1 MVEGCL
7 GSDGFQEL
15 KFYIIG
21 KREGKRKPAE
31 GILELREKQIL
42 RNVDLGEDLLENGN
56 KQEDTQGSLYLM

>member
-7 GSDGFQEL
+7 GSDDFQEL

-31 GILELREKQIL
+31 GMLELREKQIL

-56 KQEDTQGSLYLM
+56 K